1 MAGPADGPGVVTAL
15 EAIAAGRPVVVCDD
29 EDREDEGDLIMA
41 ADAVTTEWI
50 AFFLRHTS
58 GLLCV
63 GVDGGRLDDLGL
75 GPMVAVN
82 TDPRA
87 TAFAVSVDLRAGT
100 TTGISAAERAMTIR
114 GLADPTLGPDDFS
127 SPGHVFPL
135 RARVG
140 GVLARAGHTEA
151 AVDLARL
158 AGRPPAAVL
167 CEIVTA
173 DKTGMRRGADL
184 RRFATEH
191 ELPLISIA
199 DLIGHRS
206 SEVPAARLTRVGAA
220 RLPTRHGEFRVVA
233 FSAADATEHLAMVRG
248 DVLGG
253 EPVLV
258 RLHSECLTGDV
269 LGSTRCDCGEQLDRS
284 LARLAGR
291 GRGVLVYL
299 RRHEGRGIGL
309 GAKIRA
315 YGLQDGGRDTVDA
328 NLDLGLP
335 IDARDYGVGAEILR
349 TLGVTRVRL
358 LTNNPAKVHGLRTH
372 GVDVVE
378 RVPLES
384 RPTPDDIAYLR
395 TKQRRMGH
403 VLHGLGEQ
411 RPGLVHTTSLAAEYR
426 PGWGGDTR

>member
-220 RLPTRHGEFRVVA
+220 RLPTRHGEFRV
-233 FSAADATEHLAMVRG
+233 
-248 DVLGG
+248 
-253 EPVLV
+253 
-258 RLHSECLTGDV
+258 
-269 LGSTRCDCGEQLDRS
+269 
-284 LARLAGR
+284 
-291 GRGVLVYL
+291 
-299 RRHEGRGIGL
+299 
-309 GAKIRA
+309 
-315 YGLQDGGRDTVDA
+315 
-328 NLDLGLP
+328 
-335 IDARDYGVGAEILR
+335 
-349 TLGVTRVRL
+349 
-358 LTNNPAKVHGLRTH
+358 
-372 GVDVVE
+372 
-378 RVPLES
+378 
-384 RPTPDDIAYLR
+384 
-395 TKQRRMGH
+395 
-403 VLHGLGEQ
+403 
-411 RPGLVHTTSLAAEYR
+411 
-426 PGWGGDTR
+426 